1 MNSVKSSPESSPE
14 STPEVD
20 YEGLPVLG
28 VGQKKIL
35 KVKTYEELHT
45 TVAELVRIIE
55 EVYELGIMKGT
66 AKKFHVFEEA
76 SEEEQSSE
84 NEEEQ
89 VCPD

>member
-1 MNSVKSSPESSPE
+1 MNGVESSPESS
-14 STPEVD
+14 SEVD

-45 TVAELVRIIE
+45 MIMELVRIIE

-66 AKKFHVFEEA
+66 AKKFHVFEEN
-76 SEEEQSSE
+76 SEEEQSL